1 MKLGSRR
8 TILGVLGTAAA
19 WSLVVVMVSGQAAP
33 APSTAQPLLAEQVF
47 KNVKVLRG
55 ISVQEFMGTMGAFSA
70 ALGMSC
76 EDCHAADD
84 RNWDGFAAD
93 NPRKNMA
100 RVMVVMMQTIN
111 KTHFGGRQMVTCYS
125 CHRGSDRP
133 KVTPNLADVYGGF
146 PPDNPLDIIQ
156 QAPDAPRPDVVL
168 DKYIQALGGA
178 ERLAA
183 LKSYT
188 AKGTSVGYGP
198 ESQSP
203 RPVEIYAVAPDRRAT
218 IIHTDSGDSTTVHDG
233 STAWFAA
240 PFRPVPVLELTGQDL
255 DGARLDGA
263 LGFPGGVKGALT
275 KWRVGRPA
283 FIDGKEL
290 VHVQGTTA
298 TGVTASLYFDPESGL
313 LVRQL
318 RFAESPVG
326 RIPTQ
331 VDYEDYR
338 DVAGVK
344 MPYKWTM
351 TGING
356 RDSFEITEIQANVA
370 VPPARFGKPAPP
382 VAPATQRP

>member
-1 MKLGSRR
+1 MNLGSRG
-8 TILGVLGTAAA
+8 TILAVVSTVAL
-19 WSLVVVMVSGQAAP
+19 WSLAVGMVSGQAAP
-33 APSTAQPLLAEQVF
+33 ATSAAPAQQPLLAEQVF

-84 RNWDGFAAD
+84 RNWEGFAAD

-100 RVMVVMMQTIN
+100 RVMIVMMQTIN
-111 KTHFGGRQMVTCYS
+111 KTHFGGRQMITCYG

-156 QAPDAPRPDVVL
+156 QAPGAPQPEAVL
-168 DKYIQALGGA
+168 DKYIEALGGA
-178 ERLAA
+178 ANLAT

-198 ESQSP
+198 ESQA
-203 RPVEIYAVAPDRRAT
+203 RPVEIFAVAPDRRTT
-218 IIHTDSGDSTTVHDG
+218 IIHTDSGDSTTTHDG

-240 PFRPVPVLELTGQDL
+240 PFRPVPVLQLTGQDL
-255 DGARLDGA
+255 DGARLDGL
-263 LGFPGGVKGALT
+263 LGFPGAIKGALT
-275 KWRVGRPA
+275 KWRVGRAA

-290 VHVQGTTA
+290 VHLQGTSPA
-298 TGVTASLYFDPESGL
+298 GVTGSLYFDPDTGL

-318 RFAESPVG
+318 RYAESPVG

-344 MPYKWTM
+344 MPYKWTV

-356 RDSFEITEIQANVA
+356 RDSFEITEVQPNARVDA
-370 VPPARFGKPAPP
+370 ARFGKPAAP
-382 VAPATQRP
+382 VAPAR

>member
-1 MKLGSRR
+1 MRR
-8 TILGVLGTAAA
+8 TLLGAIGGAAIWAAA
-19 WSLVVVMVSGQAAP
+19 VAMVSGQAAP
-33 APSTAQPLLAEQVF
+33 AQQQPLLAEQVF

-55 ISVQEFMGTMGAFSA
+55 TSVQEFMGTMGAFSA

-76 EDCHAADD
+76 EDCHSADD

-100 RVMVVMMQTIN
+100 RVMVVMMQAIN
-111 KTHFGGRQMVTCYS
+111 KQHFGGRQMVTCYS

-156 QAPDAPRPDVVL
+156 QAPDAPQPEAVL
-168 DKYIQALGGA
+168 GRYIQAIGGA
-178 ERLAA
+178 ERVAA

-198 ESQSP
+198 ESQE
-203 RPVEIYAVAPDRRAT
+203 RPVEIYAVAPDRRTT
-218 IIHTDSGDSTTVHDG
+218 IIHTLSGDSTTTVDG
-233 STAWFAA
+233 TTAWYAA
-240 PFRPVPVLELTGQDL
+240 PYRPVPVLQLTGQDF
-255 DGARLDGA
+255 DGARIDAA
-263 LGFPGGVKGALT
+263 LGFPGGIGNALT

-290 VHVQGTTA
+290 THLQGTSS
-298 TGVTASLYFDPESGL
+298 TGVTVSLYFDPETNL

-318 RFAESPVG
+318 RLAESPVG

-331 VDYEDYR
+331 VDYDDYR

-344 MPYKWTM
+344 LPFKWTM
-351 TGING
+351 SGING
-356 RDSFEITEIQANVA
+356 RDSFEITEVQPNARVDA
-370 VPPARFGKPAPP
+370 ARFARPAPP
-382 VAPATQRP
+382 VEPR

>member
-1 MKLGSRR
+1 MRR
-8 TILGVLGTAAA
+8 TFLGVTGAAA
-19 WSLVVVMVSGQAAP
+19 IWAAAVVMVSGQAAP
-33 APSTAQPLLAEQVF
+33 AQQQPLLAEQVF

-76 EDCHAADD
+76 EDCHNADD

-100 RVMVVMMQTIN
+100 RVMVVMMQAIN
-111 KTHFGGRQMVTCYS
+111 KQHFGGRQMVTCYS

-133 KVTPNLADVYGGF
+133 KVTPNLADIYGGF

-156 QAPDAPRPDVVL
+156 QAPDAPQPDVVL
-168 DKYIQALGGA
+168 DRFIQASGGA

-198 ESQSP
+198 ESQE
-203 RPVEIYAVAPDRRAT
+203 RPVEIYAVAPDRRTT
-218 IIHTDSGDSTTVHDG
+218 IIHTLSGDSTTTVDG
-233 STAWFAA
+233 TTAWYAA
-240 PFRPVPVLELTGQDL
+240 PYRPVPVLQLTDQDF
-255 DGARLDGA
+255 DGARLDAA
-263 LGFPGGVKGALT
+263 LGFPGGIKSALT

-290 VHVQGTTA
+290 THVQGTSPE
-298 TGVTASLYFDPESGL
+298 GVTASLYFDPETGL

-331 VDYEDYR
+331 IDYEDYR

-344 MPYKWTM
+344 LPFKWTM
-351 TGING
+351 SGING
-356 RDSFEITEIQANVA
+356 RDSFEITAIQPNARVDA
-370 VPPARFGKPAPP
+370 ARFARPAPP
-382 VAPATQRP
+382 VTPAQ

>member
-1 MKLGSRR
+1 
-8 TILGVLGTAAA
+8 
-19 WSLVVVMVSGQAAP
+19 MVNGQAAP
-33 APSTAQPLLAEQVF
+33 ASKPLMAEQVF

-55 ISVQEFMGTMGAFSA
+55 ISVQEFMGAMGAFSA

-100 RVMVVMMQTIN
+100 RVMIVMMQTIN
-111 KTHFGGRQMVTCYS
+111 KTHFGGRQMITCYV

-146 PPDNPLDIIQ
+146 PPDNPLDIIP
-156 QAPDAPRPDVVL
+156 QAPDAPQAETVL
-168 DKYIQALGGA
+168 DKYIQAIGGA
-178 ERLAA
+178 QRLAA

-198 ESQSP
+198 ESQQ
-203 RPVEIYAVAPDRRAT
+203 RPVEIYAVAPDKRAT
-218 IIHTDSGDSTTVHDG
+218 IIHTDSGDSTTTHDG
-233 STAWFAA
+233 ATAWFAA
-240 PFRPVPVLELTGQDL
+240 PYRPVPVLELTGQDL
-255 DGARLDGA
+255 DGAKFDA
-263 LGFPGGVKGALT
+263 SLGFPGNIKTALT
-275 KWRVGRPA
+275 KWRVGRPV
-283 FIDGKEL
+283 FVDGKEL
-290 VHVQGTTA
+290 VHVQGTSPA
-298 TGVTASLYFDPESGL
+298 GVTASLFFDPETGL

-344 MPYKWTM
+344 LPFKWTM

-356 RDSFEITEIQANVA
+356 RDSFEITDVQPNAQVNA
-370 VPPARFGKPAPP
+370 ARFGKPAPP
-382 VAPATQRP
+382 VAPKR

>member
-1 MKLGSRR
+1 MRR
-8 TILGVLGTAAA
+8 TLLGVIGGAAIWAAA
-19 WSLVVVMVSGQAAP
+19 VAMVSGQAAP
-33 APSTAQPLLAEQVF
+33 APQQPLLAEQVF

-55 ISVQEFMGTMGAFSA
+55 MSVQEFMGTMGAFSA

-76 EDCHAADD
+76 EDCHSADD

-100 RVMVVMMQTIN
+100 RVMVVMMQAIN
-111 KTHFGGRQMVTCYS
+111 KQHFGGRQMVTCYS

-156 QAPDAPRPDVVL
+156 QAPDAPQPEAVL
-168 DKYIQALGGA
+168 GRYIQAIGGA
-178 ERLAA
+178 ERVAA

-198 ESQSP
+198 ESQE
-203 RPVEIYAVAPDRRAT
+203 RPVEIYAVAPDRRTT
-218 IIHTDSGDSTTVHDG
+218 IIHTLSGDSTTTVDG
-233 STAWFAA
+233 TTAWYAA
-240 PFRPVPVLELTGQDL
+240 PYRPVPVLQLTGQDF
-255 DGARLDGA
+255 DGARIDAA
-263 LGFPGGVKGALT
+263 LGFPGGIGNALT

-290 VHVQGTTA
+290 THLQGTSS
-298 TGVTASLYFDPESGL
+298 TGVTVSLYFDPETNL

-318 RFAESPVG
+318 RLAESPVG

-344 MPYKWTM
+344 LPFKWTM
-351 TGING
+351 SGING
-356 RDSFEITEIQANVA
+356 RDSFEITEVQPNARVDA
-370 VPPARFGKPAPP
+370 ARFGKPAPP
-382 VAPATQRP
+382 KEPQ

>member
-1 MKLGSRR
+1 MNFASRR
-8 TILGVLGTAAA
+8 TILGVVGPAAV
-19 WSLVVVMVSGQAAP
+19 WSMAVVMVGGQAAP
-33 APSTAQPLLAEQVF
+33 ASSAAPAQPLLAEQVF

-100 RVMVVMMQTIN
+100 RVMIVMMQTIN
-111 KTHFGGRQMVTCYS
+111 KTHFGGRQMITCYG

-146 PPDNPLDIIQ
+146 PPDNPLDLIQ
-156 QAPDAPRPDVVL
+156 QAPDAPQADAVF
-168 DKYIQALGGA
+168 DKYLAALGGA
-178 ERLAA
+178 QTLAA

-198 ESQSP
+198 ESQS

-218 IIHTDSGDSTTVHDG
+218 IIHTDSGDSTTTHDG
-233 STAWFAA
+233 STAWYAA
-240 PFRPVPVLELTGQDL
+240 PFRPVPVLQLTGQDL
-255 DGARLDGA
+255 DGARLDGL
-263 LGFPGGVKGALT
+263 LGFPAGIKGALT

-283 FIDGKEL
+283 FVDGKEL
-290 VHVQGTTA
+290 VHVQGTSPA
-298 TGVTASLYFDPESGL
+298 GVTASLYFDPDTGL

-318 RFAESPVG
+318 RYAESPVG

-344 MPYKWTM
+344 MPYKWTV

-356 RDSFEITEIQANVA
+356 RDSFEISEVQPNTRVD
-370 VPPARFGKPAPP
+370 VARFGKPAPP
-382 VAPATQRP
+382 VAPAR

>member
-1 MKLGSRR
+1 MRR
-8 TILGVLGTAAA
+8 TLLGAIGGAAIWAAA
-19 WSLVVVMVSGQAAP
+19 VAMVSGQAAP
-33 APSTAQPLLAEQVF
+33 AQQQPLLAEQVF

-55 ISVQEFMGTMGAFSA
+55 TSVQEFMGTMGAFSA

-76 EDCHAADD
+76 EDCHSADD

-100 RVMVVMMQTIN
+100 RVMVVMMQAIN
-111 KTHFGGRQMVTCYS
+111 KQHFGGRQMVTCYS

-156 QAPDAPRPDVVL
+156 QAPDAPQPEAVL
-168 DKYIQALGGA
+168 GRYIQAIGGA
-178 ERLAA
+178 ERVAA

-198 ESQSP
+198 ESQE
-203 RPVEIYAVAPDRRAT
+203 RPVEIYAVAPDRRTT
-218 IIHTDSGDSTTVHDG
+218 IIHTLSGDSTTTVDG
-233 STAWFAA
+233 TTAWYAA
-240 PFRPVPVLELTGQDL
+240 PYRPVPVLQLTGQDF
-255 DGARLDGA
+255 DGARIDAA
-263 LGFPGGVKGALT
+263 LGFPGGIGNALT

-290 VHVQGTTA
+290 THLQGTSS
-298 TGVTASLYFDPESGL
+298 TGVTVSLYFDPETNL

-318 RFAESPVG
+318 RLAESPVG

-344 MPYKWTM
+344 LSFKWTM
-351 TGING
+351 SGING
-356 RDSFEITEIQANVA
+356 RDSFEITEVQPNARVDA
-370 VPPARFGKPAPP
+370 ARFARPAPP
-382 VAPATQRP
+382 VEPR

>member
-8 TILGVLGTAAA
+8 TFLGVIATAAIWA
-19 WSLVVVMVSGQAAP
+19 AVVVMVGAQAAP
-33 APSTAQPLLAEQVF
+33 AQQPLLAEQVF

-55 ISVQEFMGTMGAFSA
+55 LSVQEFMGTMGAFSA

-93 NPRKNMA
+93 NARKNMA
-100 RVMVVMMQTIN
+100 RVMVVMMQSIN

-133 KVTPNLADVYGGF
+133 KVTPNLGDIYGGF
-146 PPDNPLDIIQ
+146 PPDNPFDIIQ
-156 QAPDAPRPDVVL
+156 QAPDAPQPDVVL

-183 LKSYT
+183 VKSYT
-188 AKGTSVGYGP
+188 AKGISVGYGP
-198 ESQSP
+198 ESQE
-203 RPVEIYAVAPDRRAT
+203 RQVEIFAVAPDRRTT
-218 IIHTDSGDSTTVHDG
+218 IIHTLSGDSTTAVDG
-233 STAWFAA
+233 TTAWYAA
-240 PFRPVPVLELTGQDL
+240 PYRPVPVLQLTGQDF
-255 DGARLDGA
+255 DGARLDAA
-263 LGFPGGVKGALT
+263 LGFPGGIKSALT
-275 KWRVGRPA
+275 RWRVGRPA

-290 VHVQGTTA
+290 THVQGTTPA
-298 TGVTASLYFDPESGL
+298 GVTASLYFDPETGL

-318 RFAESPVG
+318 RYAESPVG

-338 DVAGVK
+338 DVGGIK
-344 MPYKWTM
+344 LPFKWTM
-351 TGING
+351 SGING
-356 RDSFEITEIQANVA
+356 RDSFEITGVQPNAGVDA
-370 VPPARFGKPAPP
+370 ARFGRPAPP
-382 VAPATQRP
+382 KEP

>member
-1 MKLGSRR
+1 MILRSRR
-8 TILGVLGTAAA
+8 TFLGVIGTAAIWA
-19 WSLVVVMVSGQAAP
+19 AAVVMVSGQAAP
-33 APSTAQPLLAEQVF
+33 AQQQPLLAEQVF

-76 EDCHAADD
+76 EDCHNADD

-100 RVMVVMMQTIN
+100 RVMIVMMQAIN
-111 KTHFGGRQMVTCYS
+111 KQHFGGRQMVTCYA

-146 PPDNPLDIIQ
+146 PPDNPLDIIT
-156 QAPDAPRPDVVL
+156 QAPDAPQPDVVL
-168 DKYIQALGGA
+168 DKYIQAIGGA
-178 ERLAA
+178 ERVAA

-198 ESQSP
+198 ESQE
-203 RPVEIYAVAPDRRAT
+203 RAVEIYAVAPDRRTT
-218 IIHTDSGDSTTVHDG
+218 IIHTLSGDSTTTVDG
-233 STAWFAA
+233 TTAWYAA
-240 PFRPVPVLELTGQDL
+240 PYRPVPVLQLTDQDF
-255 DGARLDGA
+255 DGARIDAA
-263 LGFPGGVKGALT
+263 LGFPGGIKSALT

-290 VHVQGTTA
+290 THVQGTSPE
-298 TGVTASLYFDPESGL
+298 GVTVSLYFDPETAL

-344 MPYKWTM
+344 LPFKWTM
-351 TGING
+351 SGING
-356 RDSFEITEIQANVA
+356 RDSFEITEVQPNARVDA
-370 VPPARFGKPAPP
+370 ARFARPAPP
-382 VAPATQRP
+382 KEPQ